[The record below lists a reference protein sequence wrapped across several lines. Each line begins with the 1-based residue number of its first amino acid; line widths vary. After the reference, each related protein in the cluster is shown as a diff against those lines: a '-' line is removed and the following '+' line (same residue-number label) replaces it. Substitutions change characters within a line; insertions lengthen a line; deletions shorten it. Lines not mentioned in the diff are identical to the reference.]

1 MAYRRPTQ
9 RSLPGFG
16 LTLGGTLVYM
26 SVIVLLPIGA
36 LLFKSSSMGWQ
47 GFVAAVTSERALAS
61 YRVTAG
67 AAFGATIFNALFG
80 LLIAWILVRYR
91 FPGRRLLDSLVDL
104 PFALPTAVAGIV
116 LTSLLVPNGWFGRY
130 LEPLG
135 IQVAFTW
142 AGIVI
147 AMAFTSIPFV
157 IRSTQAALEELD
169 PEMEQAARVLG
180 ASDAQVFAR
189 VIFPSVFA
197 PFLAGCT
204 LAFARSLGEFGAV
217 IFIAGNLPME
227 TEITTLLTVIR
238 LEEFDYPAAA
248 ALATVTL
255 LAALMILAVAGA
267 VQRRHLRFV
276 GRS

>member
-67 AAFGATIFNALFG
+67 AAFGATVFNALFG

-169 PEMEQAARVLG
+169 LEVEQAARVLG

-255 LAALMILAVAGA
+255 LAALVILAVAGA

>member
-1 MAYRRPTQ
+1 MAHRRPS
-9 RSLPGFG
+9 RHSLPGFG
-16 LTLGGTLVYM
+16 LTLGCTLTYLGI
-26 SVIVLLPIGA
+26 IVLLPIGA
-36 LLFKSSSMGWQ
+36 LLFKAGAMGWSE
-47 GFVAAVTSERALAS
+47 FAAAVTSDRALAS
-61 YRVTAG
+61 YRVTLG
-67 AAFGATIFNALFG
+67 AALGATLFNALFG

-91 FPGRRLLDSLVDL
+91 FPGHRLLDSLVDL

-116 LTSLLVPNGWFGRY
+116 LTALLVPNGWFGRY

-135 IQVAFTW
+135 VQVAFTW
-142 AGIVI
+142 AGIVV
-147 AMAFTSIPFV
+147 AMAFTSMPFV
-157 IRSTQAALEELD
+157 IRSTQAALEEVD

-180 ASDAQVFAR
+180 ASEAQIFAR

-255 LAALMILAVAGA
+255 LAALAVLALAGA

>member
-1 MAYRRPTQ
+1 MVLRR
-9 RSLPGFG
+9 RHSLPGFG
-16 LTLGGTLVYM
+16 LTLGVTLTYM
-26 SVIVLLPIGA
+26 GVIVMLPIGA
-36 LLFKSSSMGWQ
+36 LLFKSGTMGWAE
-47 GFVAAVTSERALAS
+47 FVAAVTSERAIAS
-61 YRVTAG
+61 YRVTLSAALG
-67 AAFGATIFNALFG
+67 ATAVNAAFG
-80 LLIAWILVRYR
+80 LLLAWILVRYR
-91 FPGRRLLDSLVDL
+91 FPGHRLLDALVDL
-104 PFALPTAVAGIV
+104 PFALPTAVAGLV
-116 LTSLLVPNGWFGRY
+116 LTALFVPNGWFGRI

-142 AGIVI
+142 FGIVA
-147 AMAFTSIPFV
+147 AMAFTSMPFV

-169 PEMEQAARVLG
+169 GEMEQAARVLG
-180 ASDAQVFAR
+180 ASDAQVFTR
-189 VIFPSVFA
+189 IIFPSIFA

-238 LEEFDYPAAA
+238 LEEFDYPSAA

-255 LAALMILAVAGA
+255 LAALLVLALAGA
-267 VQRRHLRFV
+267 AQRRHLRFV

>member
-1 MAYRRPTQ
+1 MAYRRPSR

-16 LTLGGTLVYM
+16 PTLGCTLAYM
-26 SVIVLLPIGA
+26 GLIVLLPIGA
-36 LLFKSSSMGWQ
+36 LLAKSASMGWPD
-47 GFVAAVTSERALAS
+47 FVAAVTSQRALAS

-67 AAFGATIFNALFG
+67 AALGATLFNAVFG
-80 LLIAWILVRYR
+80 LLVAWILVRYR
-91 FPGRRLLDSLVDL
+91 FPGRRLLDSLVDM

-116 LTSLLVPNGWFGRY
+116 LTALFVPTGWFGRW

-142 AGIVI
+142 TGIVM
-147 AMAFTSIPFV
+147 AMAFTSMPFV

-169 PEMEQAARVLG
+169 PEAEQAARVLG
-180 ASDAQVFAR
+180 ATGPQIFLR
-189 VIFPSVFA
+189 VIFPTIFA

-255 LAALMILAVAGA
+255 LAALAILALAGA

-276 GRS
+276 GRP

>member
-1 MAYRRPTQ
+1 
-9 RSLPGFG
+9 
-16 LTLGGTLVYM
+16 M